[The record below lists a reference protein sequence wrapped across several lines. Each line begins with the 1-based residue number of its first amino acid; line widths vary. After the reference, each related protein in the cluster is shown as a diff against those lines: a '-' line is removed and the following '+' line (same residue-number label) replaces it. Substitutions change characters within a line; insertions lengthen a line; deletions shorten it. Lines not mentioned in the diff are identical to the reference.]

1 MSSHD
6 LRAAWDATLPSSA
19 VHRRV
24 LENILAAAAAP
35 EREEPPM
42 KRTFFTRSAALAL
55 AAALAL
61 GVTALAAWHLT
72 AHGVTALEAP
82 GRTAQEVT
90 LYDLPP
96 LPFDRAAYAAYA
108 ESPANDG
115 SAIPREYTYG
125 GERVFFPDEAAFTKT
140 TGVPIPHEE
149 DLSLAVFSVMDQE
162 PLVHQISFD
171 ATATLDG
178 RSCRLM
184 GAFAT
189 EGIFGYHYGQ
199 EMPVYDSFEYAPG
212 HRAYLLEY
220 HNEETDVRLYWFLFA
235 ENGIFYRIP
244 LTDGTQVYDPALTPE
259 SADMDFYRAVMAS
272 LAAE

>member
-1 MSSHD
+1 MGRD
-6 LRAAWDATLPSSA
+6 
-19 VHRRV
+19 
-24 LENILAAAAAP
+24 
-35 EREEPPM
+35 
-42 KRTFFTRSAALAL
+42 AALFRGPSARAGEHSGRGSRAGKRGTTHEANRCHTLRSPGPGGGTGPGSDGSGRL
-55 AAALAL
+55 APRR
-61 GVTALAAWHLT
+61 
-72 AHGVTALEAP
+72 HGVTALEAP

-96 LPFDRAAYAAYA
+96 LPFDREAYAAYA

-140 TGVPIPHEE
+140 TGVPIPHGE
-149 DLSLAVFSVMDQE
+149 DLSLTIFSVMDQE
-162 PLVHQISFD
+162 PLVHQVSFD

-220 HNEETDVRLYWFLFA
+220 RNEETDVRLYWFLFA
-235 ENGIFYRIP
+235 ESGIFYRIP

-259 SADMDFYRAVMAS
+259 SADMDFYKAVMAS
-272 LAAE
+272 LAVE